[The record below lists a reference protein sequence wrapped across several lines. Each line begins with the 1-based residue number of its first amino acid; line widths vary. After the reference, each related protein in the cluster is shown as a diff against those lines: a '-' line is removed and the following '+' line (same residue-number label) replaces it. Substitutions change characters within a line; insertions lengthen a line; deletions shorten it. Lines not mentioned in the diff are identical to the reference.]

1 MRRRRSRR
9 AAAASA
15 FVIASFLTFGPVGA
29 GAAPPGGEVEVNI
42 AYVPAVGAEHLVIEQ
57 PLGRLTLRAW
67 DRPEVKIVARKQAP
81 TSATLDRLKVNVEI
95 KDGTIRVRTGVRV
108 GDAFRALPPP
118 AAARAAGST
127 EAGGPSGSG
136 GPSGP
141 GGSGG
146 PGGPLAIDLT
156 IDAPRSVV
164 LNARTWAGDVDASGF
179 RAGAELSS
187 ASGEVR
193 ASDIEGR
200 VRTNALR
207 GRQQL
212 RSIRGDVEAD
222 GVTGDLELVEIDGQ
236 LLVARVV
243 EGQITAR
250 EVRSPT
256 VRLLTTAGGIV
267 LVGTLRLGAK
277 VELATH
283 DGDIRVA
290 LRPGPFTLHARAF
303 DGLVRSAFPL
313 ALTPS
318 SPPALIAPQPRLD
331 GTHRGGGASLE
342 LTTYNGSI
350 TLETAPERSK

>member
-1 MRRRRSRR
+1 MRVDLRLV
-9 AAAASA
+9 ATASA
-15 FVIASFLTFGPVGA
+15 FVVASFVTLHPMGA
-29 GAAPPGGEVEVNI
+29 EAAPPGGEVEVNI

-57 PLGRLTLRAW
+57 PLGRVTLRAW

-95 KDGTIRVRTGVRV
+95 KDGTVRVRTGVRV
-108 GDAFRALPPP
+108 GETFRALPPP

-127 EAGGPSGSG
+127 EVGA
-136 GPSGP
+136 
-141 GGSGG
+141 
-146 PGGPLAIDLT
+146 PLGIDLT

-212 RSIRGDVEAD
+212 RAIRGDVEAD

-236 LLVARVV
+236 LVVARVV

-277 VELATH
+277 IELATH

-290 LRPGPFTLHARAF
+290 LRPSPFTLHARALE
-303 DGLVRSAFPL
+303 GVVRSAFPL
-313 ALTPS
+313 ALTPTS
-318 SPPALIAPQPRLD
+318 APAMVAPQPRLD
-331 GTHRGGGASLE
+331 GAHRGGGATLE
-342 LTTYNGSI
+342 LTTFHGSI
-350 TLETAPERSK
+350 TLDAEPASTK